1 MNVNDIPAGWWLQ
14 VSPLAKIDP
23 DEWIVAVLKRGKKS
37 WITETCKSGFD
48 TYAAAYQWGVDYIVE
63 ELIEQQWNK

>member
-23 DEWIVAVLKRGKKS
+23 DEWIVAVLKRGKTS

-48 TYAAAYQWGVDYIVE
+48 TYAAAYQWGMDYIVE

>member
-1 MNVNDIPAGWWLQ
+1 MNLKNIPSGWWVQ

-37 WITETCKSGFD
+37 WITEDCKDGFQ
-48 TYAAAYQWGVDYIVE
+48 TPEEAYRYGIEYIKNA
-63 ELIEQQWNK
+63 NK